1 MLLDLSKVIDVPGAS
16 VSFSTSLD
24 LSDLRFGTCFPVQA
38 PVTASGVVRNTAG
51 VLMTTGSITTHLTG
65 VCDRCAGDFEQ
76 DVEYPLE
83 VVLVTELADEDHEDE
98 WTFPLDGNN
107 ADMDDMK
114 QEQTL
119 LVYGI
124 LACLKGLKEQGCN
137 GPVTEAINKI
147 EKHLNQ
153 KAHQ

>member
-1 MLLDLSKVIDVPGAS
+1 MQITLTWQTIVSAAAVLSA
-16 VSFSTSLD
+16 L
-24 LSDLRFGTCFPVQA
+24 
-38 PVTASGVVRNTAG
+38 G
-51 VLMTTGSITTHLTG
+51 VLIGFLVKAVRWMDRQKKQDTDIQELRQTH
-65 VCDRCAGDFEQ
+65 VS
-76 DVEYPLE
+76 
-83 VVLVTELADEDHEDE
+83 
-98 WTFPLDGNN
+98 
-107 ADMDDMK
+107 DMDRMK

-119 LVYGI
+119 IVYGL

>member
-1 MLLDLSKVIDVPGAS
+1 MPMQITLTWQTIITAAAVLGAAGALIGAFVKLVRWMDRQKQQDSDIKAQRETHNHDVDA
-16 VSFSTSLD
+16 
-24 LSDLRFGTCFPVQA
+24 
-38 PVTASGVVRNTAG
+38 
-51 VLMTTGSITTHLTG
+51 
-65 VCDRCAGDFEQ
+65 
-76 DVEYPLE
+76 
-83 VVLVTELADEDHEDE
+83 
-98 WTFPLDGNN
+98 
-107 ADMDDMK
+107 MK

-119 LVYGI
+119 IVYGL

>member
-1 MLLDLSKVIDVPGAS
+1 MQITLTWQTIITAAAVMGAAIAII
-16 VSFSTSLD
+16 VNFAKIVRWVDKQKQQTTD
-24 LSDLRFGTCFPVQA
+24 IEELRK
-38 PVTASGVVRNTAG
+38 
-51 VLMTTGSITTHLTG
+51 TH
-65 VCDRCAGDFEQ
+65 
-76 DVEYPLE
+76 
-83 VVLVTELADEDHEDE
+83 
-98 WTFPLDGNN
+98 NS
-107 ADMDDMK
+107 DMDDMK

>member
-1 MLLDLSKVIDVPGAS
+1 MHIMLTQPIQIELTAQSII
-16 VSFSTSLD
+16 
-24 LSDLRFGTCFPVQA
+24 
-38 PVTASGVVRNTAG
+38 TASAVVAAIVALVATFAKIVRW
-51 VLMTTGSITTHLTG
+51 VDLQKKQTTDIEELRATHN
-65 VCDRCAGDFEQ
+65 GDM
-76 DVEYPLE
+76 
-83 VVLVTELADEDHEDE
+83 
-98 WTFPLDGNN
+98 N
-107 ADMDDMK
+107 AMK

-153 KAHQ
+153 KAHE